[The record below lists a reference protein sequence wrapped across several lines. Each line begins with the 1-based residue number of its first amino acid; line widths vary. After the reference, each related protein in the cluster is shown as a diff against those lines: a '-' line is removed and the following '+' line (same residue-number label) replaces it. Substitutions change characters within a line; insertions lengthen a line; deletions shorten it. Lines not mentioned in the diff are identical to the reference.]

1 MCLGSPCRI
10 ISISGNTA
18 VVESWGRRHEAS
30 LAELHEHVRPGDF
43 IIEHLG
49 VAVRRI
55 PAEAVDETM
64 AMYETILP
72 EAGCEPF
79 EEEFIREE
87 IMVLA
92 LA

>member
-10 ISISGNTA
+10 ISIVGNTA

-30 LAELHEHVRPGDF
+30 LAELQEHVIPGDF

-55 PAEAVDETM
+55 PAAAVDETM
-64 AMYETILP
+64 AMYETVLP

-79 EEEFIREE
+79 EEESHHEE
-87 IMVLA
+87 VLVLA
-92 LA
+92 PA